1 MGTKTPHLQQLS
13 HKMSDPPNPTNN
25 DLNGSRASHG
35 PLQDTE
41 RYTAERIIVSI
52 HPGDLNLVNNLV
64 INLK

>member
-1 MGTKTPHLQQLS
+1 
-13 HKMSDPPNPTNN
+13 MSDPPNPTNN
-25 DLNGSRASHG
+25 DPNGSRASHG

-41 RYTAERIIVSI
+41 RYTAESIVSI

>member
-1 MGTKTPHLQQLS
+1 
-13 HKMSDPPNPTNN
+13 MSDPPNSTNN
-25 DLNGSRASHG
+25 DPNGSRASYG

-41 RYTAERIIVSI
+41 RHTAERIVSI